1 MKFVSKVAY
10 VTKLIVVA
18 FLQEFSN
25 GWTYI
30 LTTFDVSTEVLH
42 KSKQMIK
49 SISLRIIL
57 YVLAENVLSRI
68 TIVTNAGFQFI
79 SSNSWIWIHLGSI
92 SLERYLF
99 DQFTPNNTKK
109 VLKYSANKARHHEIL
124 FYTKTYVTL
133 TLGPSHIRYISS
145 ILIISLLAVMW
156 HYS

>member
-25 GWTYI
+25 GLTYI

-79 SSNSWIWIHLGSI
+79 SSNS
-92 SLERYLF
+92 
-99 DQFTPNNTKK
+99 
-109 VLKYSANKARHHEIL
+109 
-124 FYTKTYVTL
+124 
-133 TLGPSHIRYISS
+133 
-145 ILIISLLAVMW
+145 
-156 HYS
+156 

>member
-25 GWTYI
+25 GLTYI

-68 TIVTNAGFQFI
+68 TIVTNASFQFI
-79 SSNSWIWIHLGSI
+79 SSRS
-92 SLERYLF
+92 
-99 DQFTPNNTKK
+99 
-109 VLKYSANKARHHEIL
+109 
-124 FYTKTYVTL
+124 
-133 TLGPSHIRYISS
+133 
-145 ILIISLLAVMW
+145 
-156 HYS
+156 

>member
-25 GWTYI
+25 GLTYI

-79 SSNSWIWIHLGSI
+79 SS
-92 SLERYLF
+92 
-99 DQFTPNNTKK
+99 
-109 VLKYSANKARHHEIL
+109 
-124 FYTKTYVTL
+124 
-133 TLGPSHIRYISS
+133 SS
-145 ILIISLLAVMW
+145 
-156 HYS
+156 